1 MRPSQI
7 LPRLSHSLLS
17 SVLAL
22 TACFS
27 LLACGGGGAAG
38 PAALGDIVILSTPDL
53 DGPVSNPALGTA
65 SNQRPDVGQAG
76 PDPVHG
82 LFSFDLGQVPTGG
95 FIVSAT
101 LKLSSIGITGNPAQR
116 LGGMLV
122 IDQLNYGAVFPS
134 ELDEITDIPQSGVA
148 LWDDITML
156 GPRTFDVTEQVRA
169 DRADGRTRSQY
180 QVRGLIRSDGAAIDL
195 VTLAGA
201 ENQNGDEPILTIRHD
216 RVGPAAPR

>member
-1 MRPSQI
+1 MRPSRI

-17 SVLAL
+17 TALAL
-22 TACFS
+22 TASFS
-27 LLACGGGGAAG
+27 LLACGGGGGAG
-38 PAALGDIVILSTPDL
+38 PSQLGDIVILSTPDL
-53 DGPVSNPALGTA
+53 DGPVSNEAVGTA
-65 SNQRPDVGQAG
+65 ADQRPEVGQAG
-76 PDPVHG
+76 SDPVHG

-101 LKLSSIGITGNPAQR
+101 LKLSSIGITGSPGPR

-122 IDQLNYGAVFPS
+122 IDQLNYGAVFPT
-134 ELDEITDIPQSGVA
+134 ELDLITDIPQSGVA
-148 LWDDITML
+148 LWDDITTL

-169 DRADGRTRSQY
+169 DRANGRTRSQY

-201 ENQNGDEPILTIRHD
+201 ENRNGDEPVLTIRFD
-216 RVGPAAPR
+216 RVGPATP